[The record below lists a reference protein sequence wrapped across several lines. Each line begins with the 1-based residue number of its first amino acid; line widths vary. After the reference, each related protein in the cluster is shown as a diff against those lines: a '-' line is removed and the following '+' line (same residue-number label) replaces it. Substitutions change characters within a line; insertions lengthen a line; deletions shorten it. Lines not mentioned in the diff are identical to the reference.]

1 MEKRLLLFFA
11 VTFLIV
17 SMWWRIFPPPEPVDV
32 ETPPSSEAP
41 STTEDVPVPS
51 TGAPRERIM
60 APLDG
65 EAEKSGPSAT
75 IPAYEKRGAT
85 LEQKVV
91 VETDLY
97 RMEMTNLGA
106 RITHWTLAD
115 YEDGTGA
122 PYEMVAQHAASVVGV
137 APLDVRLEGET
148 SNGRLSEA
156 LFEVASLRNIRLRAG
171 EQGEILFVWADGKGL
186 SVEKRLVATGGNY
199 EVAVEISAREAGR
212 EIGKRVLYGPGI
224 GDEERLGRYVGVEKG
239 VVVSRGEVELF
250 TAGEIEEGEGDGV
263 SVTATGVASHY
274 FTGLMLPS
282 SEGLYGSSFEK
293 AKVPAREGESKDRD
307 VITAVLDA
315 PRSPAR
321 FTLYVG
327 PKKLEALEVL
337 APGMGRIIEF
347 GDWMRAPA
355 LLLRMGLMK
364 INTFVGNYG
373 WSIVLLTVAINVL
386 LLPLKH
392 YSFVSM
398 RRMQKL
404 SPQIQHIRDRYKKV
418 KPTDPRYQ
426 NMNKEI
432 MGLYKEHKVSPVSG
446 CLPMLLM
453 IPFFFAFYRLLM
465 ASIELRHAPFL
476 FWIGDLSQHDP
487 FFFLPIMMG
496 VSQVVIQR
504 MTPQTSAD
512 PMQAKIMQFMP
523 IMFTFILAWAPSGL
537 VLYWFSNNLVSM
549 GQQTVTNRFLKD
561 REEKAAA
568 EEKESKKGR
577 KGKVK
582 AGKTTS

>member
-11 VTFLIV
+11 VTFLVV

-32 ETPPSSEAP
+32 TTPPSSEAAN
-41 STTEDVPVPS
+41 TAEN
-51 TGAPRERIM
+51 
-60 APLDG
+60 APLPG
-65 EAEKSGPSAT
+65 
-75 IPAYEKRGAT
+75 EKRAPVDDVEELETLGTPAT
-85 LEQKVV
+85 HEKREATREQRVV

-122 PYEMVAQHAASVVGV
+122 PFEMVPQHASSAVGV

-148 SNGRLSEA
+148 SNGRLSKA
-156 LFEVASLRNIRLRAG
+156 LFEVASLRDIRLRAG
-171 EQGEILFVWADGKGL
+171 EQEEIVFAWADGKGL
-186 SVEKRLVATGGNY
+186 SVEKRLVVTGGSY
-199 EVAVEISAREAGR
+199 EVAVEISAHEAGR
-212 EIGKRVLYGPGI
+212 EIGKKVLYGPGV
-224 GDEERLGRYVGVEKG
+224 GDEVHEGHYVGVEKG
-239 VVVSRGEVELF
+239 VVVSRDEVELF
-250 TAGEIEEGEGDGV
+250 TAGEIEEGEGDGI

-274 FTGLMLPS
+274 FIGLMLPS

-293 AKVPAREGESKDRD
+293 AKVTPRDGESKNRD

-315 PRSPAR
+315 PRSPAK
-321 FTLYVG
+321 FILYMG
-327 PKKLEALEVL
+327 PKRLEDLEALT
-337 APGMGRIIEF
+337 PGKEIGKVIEF

-355 LLLRMGLMK
+355 LLLRKGLMK
-364 INTFVGNYG
+364 INAFVGNYG
-373 WSIVLLTVAINVL
+373 WSIVLLTVAINIL
-386 LLPLKH
+386 LMPLKH

-404 SPQIQHIRDRYKKV
+404 SPQIQKIRERYKKV

-426 NMNKEI
+426 QMNQEI
-432 MGLYKEHKVSPVSG
+432 MGLYKEHKASPVSG

-465 ASIELRHAPFL
+465 ASIELHQAPFI
-476 FWIGDLSQHDP
+476 FWIQDLSVFDP
-487 FFFLPIMMG
+487 NYVLPILMG
-496 VSQVVIQR
+496 VTQMAIQK
-504 MTPQTSAD
+504 MTPQTAAD
-512 PMQAKIMQFMP
+512 PMQQKIMSFMP
-523 IMFTFILAWAPSGL
+523 IMFTVILAWAPSGL

-549 GQQTVTNRFLKD
+549 GQQMLTNRFLKE
-561 REEKAAA
+561 REEKAVT

-577 KGKVK
+577 KGKTRK
-582 AGKTTS
+582 AVP